1 MDKEKVTAELI
12 ELIGEVMPELGT
24 VDTSKNI
31 VNEYGINSISIIR
44 LIVAVESKFKITF
57 TDYEL
62 DLGSYDTFGDLASV
76 IAKKI
81 DETI

>member
-1 MDKEKVTAELI
+1 MDKEQVVAELTT
-12 ELIGEVMPELGT
+12 LIGEIMPELGE
-24 VDTSKNI
+24 VDMTKSI
-31 VNEYGINSISIIR
+31 TNEYGINSISIIR
-44 LIVAVESKFKITF
+44 LIVAVEGKFKVAF

-62 DLGSYDTFGDLASV
+62 DLGAYDTFGDLASV